1 MSVGHGKVYV
11 MSSVTPKTA
20 TVPWPDGPLI
30 GFDTET
36 TGVDVGA
43 DRIVTA
49 AIVEQID
56 GETRVFEWLINPG
69 VEIPQRATDVHGV
82 TTQHAAEHGLDPR
95 EGLHQIADHLAGHLR
110 AGRPIVA
117 FNVVFDLS
125 ILDAELR
132 RHELPTLGQRIPGEI
147 TPVLDPLVIDRR
159 LDRYRRGKRTLSHL
173 CEFYNVVQEGEL
185 HRADVDVAAT
195 LAVLRALCE
204 KYAELGEKSLEEMHA
219 WQIDGHRAWAE
230 NFREFLK
237 KNGRPHD
244 GVELDWP
251 HRRHAG

>member
-1 MSVGHGKVYV
+1 MTSTQQA
-11 MSSVTPKTA
+11 STITA
-20 TVPWPDGPLI
+20 WPDGPLI

-36 TGVDVGA
+36 TGVDVSQ

-49 AIVEQID
+49 AIVEEID
-56 GETRVFEWLINPG
+56 GQTQVHNWLLNPG
-69 VEIPQRATDVHGV
+69 VEIPERATEVHGV
-82 TTQHAAEHGLDPR
+82 TTEHARTHGLDPR
-95 EGLHQIADHLAGHLR
+95 EGLEQIAAKITEHLLA
-110 AGRPIVA
+110 ARPIVA

-132 RHELPTLGQRIPGEI
+132 RHELPSLSQRLPKGVA
-147 TPVLDPLVIDRR
+147 PVLDPLVIDRSV
-159 LDRYRRGKRTLSHL
+159 DRYRRGKRTLAHL
-173 CEFYNVVQEGEL
+173 CEFYKVVQEGEL

-204 KYAELGEKSLEEMHA
+204 NYPHLGERTLEEMHQ

-237 KNGRPHD
+237 RNGRPHD

-251 HRRHAG
+251 HRRFAD

>member
-1 MSVGHGKVYV
+1 MTS
-11 MSSVTPKTA
+11 TLENLA

-36 TGVDVGA
+36 TGVDVSE

-49 AIVEQID
+49 AIVEEID
-56 GETRVFEWLINPG
+56 GEKRVHEWLINPG
-69 VEIPQRATDVHGV
+69 VEIPERATEVHGV
-82 TTQHAAEHGLDPR
+82 TTEHARAHGRPPHESLHEIAEVLAEH
-95 EGLHQIADHLAGHLR
+95 LR
-110 AGRPIVA
+110 NQRPIVA

-132 RHELPTLGQRIPGEI
+132 RHNLPSLSQRIPGEI
-147 TPVLDPLVIDRR
+147 APILDPLVIDRR
-159 LDRYRRGKRTLSHL
+159 VDRYRRGKRTLAQL
-173 CEFYNVVQEGEL
+173 CEFYGVVQEGEL

-204 KYAELGEKSLEEMHA
+204 RYPHLGSRSLAEMHQ
-219 WQIDGHRAWAE
+219 WQVEGHRAWAE
-230 NFREFLK
+230 NFKEFLHSK
-237 KNGRPHD
+237 GRPHD

-251 HRRHAG
+251 HRRQPA